1 LDIKQLPR
9 PVTATLSSRSIP
21 QGSPL
26 ARSKAGISRENGPR
40 DERGAPDG
48 INYGPLAGWVGF
60 HLRMAQTAS
69 FQAFARQAQDID
81 LRPGRFAILT
91 LIGNNPGISQT
102 ALSRANARDKSTLTP
117 ALDDLVRRGLVSRT
131 RTRRDRRAYR
141 LALTTAGEEL
151 LRKLTE
157 CARRH
162 EDNLDRVIGTAE
174 RARFLRILRR
184 IAAELE

>member
-1 LDIKQLPR
+1 LAPKK
-9 PVTATLSSRSIP
+9 S
-21 QGSPL
+21 
-26 ARSKAGISRENGPR
+26 ARSRKSGGNGLP
-40 DERGAPDG
+40 ER

-102 ALSRANARDKSTLTP
+102 VLSRANARDKSTLTP
-117 ALDDLVRRGLVSRT
+117 ALGDLVRRGLVSRN

-141 LALTTAGEEL
+141 LALTPAGEEL

-157 CARRH
+157 CAKRH
-162 EDNLDRVIGTAE
+162 EDDLDRIIGAGE
-174 RARFLRILRR
+174 RARFLRILRK
-184 IAAELE
+184 IAAALD

>member
-1 LDIKQLPR
+1 VAVRK
-9 PVTATLSSRSIP
+9 T
-21 QGSPL
+21 
-26 ARSKAGISRENGPR
+26 ARSSETKPSVGDGTI
-40 DERGAPDG
+40 ERV
-48 INYGPLAGWVGF
+48 NYGPLAGWVGF

-69 FQAFARQAQDID
+69 FQAFARQAQDVD

-117 ALDDLVRRGLVSRT
+117 ALDDLVRRGLVSRN

-141 LALTTAGEEL
+141 LTLTPAGEDL

-157 CARRH
+157 CAKRH
-162 EDNLDRVIGTAE
+162 EDNLDRLIGARE
-174 RARFLRILRR
+174 RARFLRILRK
-184 IAAELE
+184 IAAELG

>member
-1 LDIKQLPR
+1 
-9 PVTATLSSRSIP
+9 
-21 QGSPL
+21 L
-26 ARSKAGISRENGPR
+26 ARRTTTASSESRQT
-40 DERGAPDG
+40 GAPG
-48 INYGPLAGWVGF
+48 TGGSINYGPLAAWVGF

-81 LRPGRFAILT
+81 LSPGRFAILT

-117 ALDDLVRRGLVSRT
+117 ALDDLVRRGLVSRN

-141 LALTTAGEEL
+141 LTLTPAGDEL

-157 CARRH
+157 CAKRH
-162 EDNLDRVIGTAE
+162 EDNLDRVIGAGE
-174 RARFLRILRR
+174 RTRFLRVLRK
-184 IAAELE
+184 IATELG